1 MSDEMIVLV
10 DQKDN
15 SIGELSKIEV
25 HKKGLLHRAVSV
37 FIFDSSNKILLQKR
51 CETKYHSANLWSNT
65 ACTHPRLDEE
75 PIEAANRRL
84 YFEMGLNCE
93 LKHCFNFIYKADLG
107 NGLIEHEYDH
117 VFIGYSDIHPNFNKN
132 EVSEFKYM
140 SIEDLEIDIYKSPQ
154 NYTHWF
160 KLCIP
165 KISKFVKKI

>member
-75 PIEAANRRL
+75 PIKAANRRL

-93 LKHCFNFIYKADLG
+93 LKHCFNFIYKA
-107 NGLIEHEYDH
+107 
-117 VFIGYSDIHPNFNKN
+117 
-132 EVSEFKYM
+132 
-140 SIEDLEIDIYKSPQ
+140 
-154 NYTHWF
+154 
-160 KLCIP
+160 
-165 KISKFVKKI
+165 

>member
-15 SIGELSKIEV
+15 YIGELSKIEV

-65 ACTHPRLDEE
+65 AWTHPRLDEE

-93 LKHCFNFIYKADLG
+93 LKHCFNFIYKVDLG

-117 VFIGYSDIHPNFNKN
+117 VFIGYSDIYPSFNKN

-140 SIEDLEIDIYKSPQ
+140 SIEDLEIDINKSPQ
-154 NYTHWF
+154 NYTYWF